1 MHEEKW
7 NIWNGT
13 QAWGSS
19 TSRGTTQHTGMGGQ
33 AQGMTQHAGGM
44 ESSTRHDTAHRH
56 GSQAQGMTQHTRTW
70 GQAQGMTQHSTQGME
85 SSTRHDTVRRHG
97 GQA

>member
-19 TSRGTTQHTGMGGQ
+19 T
-33 AQGMTQHAGGM
+33 
-44 ESSTRHDTAHRH
+44 
-56 GSQAQGMTQHTRTW
+56 
-70 GQAQGMTQHSTQGME
+70 
-85 SSTRHDTVRRHG
+85 RHDTVHRAWSQAQAVTQHTIYAGKTIHEAMHNICGKIQYMEERTLHG
-97 GQA
+97 LTHNT

>member
-1 MHEEKW
+1 MSKMRLGMHEEKW
-7 NIWNGT
+7 DIWNGT

-44 ESSTRHDTAHRH
+44 ESSTRHDTAHTDM
-56 GSQAQGMTQHTRTW
+56 G
-70 GQAQGMTQHSTQGME
+70 
-85 SSTRHDTVRRHG
+85 SSTRHDTAQHTGYGVKHK
-97 GQA
+97 A

>member
-1 MHEEKW
+1 MSKMRLGMHEEKW
-7 NIWNGT
+7 DIWNGT

-44 ESSTRHDTAHRH
+44 GSSTRHDTAHRTW
-56 GSQAQGMTQHTRTW
+56 SQAQGMTQHI
-70 GQAQGMTQHSTQGME
+70 G
-85 SSTRHDTVRRHG
+85 HG
-97 GQA
+97 VKHKP